1 MAKEGLSKEMGDWKA
16 LIGNVK
22 ARLPEF
28 PHLTDMVA
36 GFDTFLVEAEEFQ
49 RIHDVHRRQLRETTQ
64 QSKDIERRGRSLRNR
79 LIAAMQS
86 TYGVDSMM
94 LVEFGVNPR
103 LATKRRRL
111 TPLEKVAKLTA
122 DLEAAK
128 VELEKLEK
136 KG

>member
-1 MAKEGLSKEMGDWKA
+1 
-16 LIGNVK
+16 
-22 ARLPEF
+22 
-28 PHLTDMVA
+28 
-36 GFDTFLVEAEEFQ
+36 
-49 RIHDVHRRQLRETTQ
+49 
-64 QSKDIERRGRSLRNR
+64 
-79 LIAAMQS
+79 
-86 TYGVDSMM
+86 M

-122 DLEAAK
+122 ELEVAK